1 MLWGHPWDRCLLL
14 CRAPYESNG
23 VLMAGWSWSLS
34 AERSRPRPWRI
45 CVSASMKREAGRI
58 GAGALNGGAAP
69 NRGRAGESRAQR
81 GINRGGAATAIGRQ
95 GRQLQSSAHV
105 SLLPGD
111 GRATLDAQFWH
122 FLFGFGPGSL
132 QKICSLMYTLQIV
145 YRD

>member
-81 GINRGGAATAIGRQ
+81 GINRGGRLQPLADRGGSCRALHMSVCFQVMAG
-95 GRQLQSSAHV
+95 QLWTPSF
-105 SLLPGD
+105 GIFC
-111 GRATLDAQFWH
+111 LDSDLDHCRRFV
-122 FLFGFGPGSL
+122 P
-132 QKICSLMYTLQIV
+132 
-145 YRD
+145 